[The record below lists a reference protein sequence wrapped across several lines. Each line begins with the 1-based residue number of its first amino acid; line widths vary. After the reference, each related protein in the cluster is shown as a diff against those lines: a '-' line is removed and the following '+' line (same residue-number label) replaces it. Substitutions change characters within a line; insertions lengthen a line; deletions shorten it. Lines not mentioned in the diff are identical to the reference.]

1 MKRKIATL
9 ILFGAMMMSLAACS
23 NPEGENTTPQGSNE
37 PEVNEPANSP
47 SEAVTE
53 NPNLAIGDTAEIG
66 SWSVSVTSFE
76 YSTRID
82 NGYSYFSPDDGNQY
96 AVVSMTVTNNGTSSA
111 TFWPSF
117 SLGDDISGIVVYDGK
132 YEYSSTQLLAYDDDL
147 HDESMNPLTTAS
159 GVIVFE
165 VPETVVNGE
174 GTLTI
179 TISAG
184 SDSATFS
191 LR

>member
-23 NPEGENTTPQGSNE
+23 SPEGENTTPQGSNE
-37 PEVNEPANSP
+37 PEVSEPTNSP

-53 NPNLAIGDTAEIG
+53 NPNLAIGNTAEIG

-117 SLGDDISGIVVYDGK
+117 SLGDDISGIIVYDGK

-174 GTLTI
+174 GALTI